1 MSSPRSDL
9 CRRSRGAVHT
19 GPDKRNRK
27 VVPIRRL
34 NARLARMDRATASI
48 SLSALSLVL
57 KSSGEHL
64 PTTNK
69 KMQRVWNSSSIE
81 LDFRKWCKF

>member
-1 MSSPRSDL
+1 
-9 CRRSRGAVHT
+9 
-19 GPDKRNRK
+19 
-27 VVPIRRL
+27 
-34 NARLARMDRATASI
+34 MDRATASI

-69 KMQRVWNSSSIE
+69 KIRSIE
-81 LDFRKWCKF
+81 LDFQNGASF